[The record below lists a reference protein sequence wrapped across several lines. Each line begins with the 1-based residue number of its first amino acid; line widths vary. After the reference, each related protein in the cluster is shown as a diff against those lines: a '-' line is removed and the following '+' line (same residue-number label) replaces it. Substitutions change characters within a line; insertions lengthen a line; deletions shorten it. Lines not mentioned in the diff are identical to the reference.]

1 MSAEQSLIAYI
12 AESWMGGNAEG
23 LDRDLPII
31 ELNIIDSAAIFDIV
45 LFLQREFGVDVPLHE
60 VSPDNFR
67 TIKSIAALV
76 GRLQQAGVAG

>member
-67 TIKSIAALV
+67 TIKSIASLV
-76 GRLQQAGVAG
+76 GRLQQTGVVG